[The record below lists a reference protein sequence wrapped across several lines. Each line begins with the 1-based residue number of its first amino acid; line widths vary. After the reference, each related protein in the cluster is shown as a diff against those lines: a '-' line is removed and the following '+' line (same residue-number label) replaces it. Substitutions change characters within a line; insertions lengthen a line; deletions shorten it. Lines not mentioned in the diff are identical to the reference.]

1 MENKPVIRVIAIK
14 VDPEFDKQFRDWYI
28 ETHIPMLMKYPG
40 LKEATQ
46 CDLIDPDGSSPGFL
60 ALLEFESEEAFADY
74 ENSPELADA
83 LKDSASR
90 WSNRHREVKMR
101 LNYRVEKILQK

>member
-1 MENKPVIRVIAIK
+1 
-14 VDPEFDKQFRDWYI
+14 
-28 ETHIPMLMKYPG
+28 
-40 LKEATQ
+40 
-46 CDLIDPDGSSPGFL
+46 
-60 ALLEFESEEAFADY
+60 LEFESEEAFAGY

-83 LKDSASR
+83 LKDSSSR